1 MRNKMKKYKINFMKQ
16 ENKTQEALRFAIS
29 MRGRYILSQA
39 LHYAIKELKKV
50 KSPHTEISNISDME
64 YLRDNI
70 FNFYFEVSKEDLKK
84 LGKK

>member
-1 MRNKMKKYKINFMKQ
+1 MKQ

-50 KSPHTEISNISDME
+50 KSPHTEISNILDME
-64 YLRDNI
+64 YLRDNL
-70 FNFYFEVSKEDLKK
+70 FNLFFDLEELDK
-84 LGKK
+84 LKMDNNLK